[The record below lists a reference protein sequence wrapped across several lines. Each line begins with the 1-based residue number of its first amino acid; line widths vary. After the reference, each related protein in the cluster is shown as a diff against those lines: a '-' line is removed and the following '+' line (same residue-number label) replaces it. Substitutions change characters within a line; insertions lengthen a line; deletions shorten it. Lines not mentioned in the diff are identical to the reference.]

1 MLNASVKEL
10 ENQVFTFHSIVA
22 PAENCGSYCCQRWQL
37 CESSLYQFKTKKSF
51 LIPIR
56 GLLNLGIVQM
66 GTTKV
71 KALDPKA
78 EVAKWMIIY
87 LKSTDGRSESSNV
100 FLLVKIESKK
110 ALGTLCTL
118 RTATK
123 RSLMR
128 LRRRATDPK
137 ADLGP
142 IYKIMTLCSHYM
154 LEDLRHCGKLKT

>member
-22 PAENCGSYCCQRWQL
+22 PAEKTADLTAVSDDNSYVKARYIN
-37 CESSLYQFKTKKSF
+37 SKTKKSF

-78 EVAKWMIIY
+78 EVAKVNDY
-87 LKSTDGRSESSNV
+87 LLEKSTDGKGESSNV
-100 FLLVKIESKK
+100 FL
-110 ALGTLCTL
+110 
-118 RTATK
+118 
-123 RSLMR
+123 
-128 LRRRATDPK
+128 
-137 ADLGP
+137 
-142 IYKIMTLCSHYM
+142 CSFCQ
-154 LEDLRHCGKLKT
+154 R

>member
-22 PAENCGSYCCQRWQL
+22 PAEKTADLTAVSDDNSYVARYIN
-37 CESSLYQFKTKKSF
+37 SKNKKSF

-78 EVAKWMIIY
+78 EVAKVNDY
-87 LKSTDGRSESSNV
+87 LLEKSTDGKESSNV
-100 FLLVKIESKK
+100 FL
-110 ALGTLCTL
+110 
-118 RTATK
+118 
-123 RSLMR
+123 
-128 LRRRATDPK
+128 
-137 ADLGP
+137 
-142 IYKIMTLCSHYM
+142 CSFCQ
-154 LEDLRHCGKLKT
+154 R